1 MPLQFKRTPDEV
13 QKQLVDRAAE
23 HGYTRLDR
31 FIGALIQVFSDVY
44 ADLYQQIYDLEP
56 QTRIDTASGEFLDGW
71 GIVHDV
77 NRVFIAEGKDLS
89 FENVSIATG
98 NGDAITNY
106 TLGGRPI
113 VIPSGVK
120 ILQDGVPVLRTLD
133 TSIMTGN
140 RVFVRVIAEP
150 GIGASV
156 PVGAYPIDVSPES
169 LSLVGETEDLPPQ
182 RVINPPALIANVSK
196 EITVE
201 SSTADDNLYR
211 FVLYSKAKAN
221 NQHNKDAINTILGN
235 PEIVRFVIKE
245 FTSGSSSYTVY
256 IEPTTGILTD
266 ALRLAV
272 KQTLERMSPMGTVV
286 RAAPMIGSYVQ
297 IRADITLADSVL
309 VAARDTLK
317 AEVEDAL
324 QAAVNATRS
333 GSTAVLD
340 SWRQSGINIQ
350 GVTSVK
356 LTEVRVNG
364 RLIEDPI
371 YAQRDIEFLFA
382 NERSV
387 VATIA

>member
-23 HGYTRLDR
+23 HGFTRLDR

-56 QTRIDTASGEFLDGW
+56 QTRIDTATGEFLDGW
-71 GIVHDV
+71 GVVHDV

-89 FENVSIATG
+89 FDNVSITTS

-106 TLGGRPI
+106 TLGGRPL
-113 VIPSGVK
+113 VLPSGIK

-140 RVFVRVIAEP
+140 RVFVRVISEP
-150 GIGASV
+150 G
-156 PVGAYPIDVSPES
+156 VGAAVPAGTYSIDVSPEA
-169 LSLVGETEDLPPQ
+169 LSVVGETEDLPPQ
-182 RVINPPALIANVSK
+182 RVINPPALVANVAK
-196 EITVE
+196 EISVE

-245 FTSGSSSYTVY
+245 FSSGSSSYTVY

-297 IRADITLADSVL
+297 IRADITMADSVL
-309 VAARDTLK
+309 VAARDGLK

-333 GSTAVLD
+333 GSTAVID
-340 SWRQSGINIQ
+340 SWRQAGMNVQGI
-350 GVTSVK
+350 TSIK
-356 LTEVRVNG
+356 LTQVRING

-371 YAQRDIEFLFA
+371 YPQRDIEFLFA

>member
-13 QKQLVDRAAE
+13 QRTLVDRAAE
-23 HGYTRLDR
+23 YGYTRLDR
-31 FIGALIQVFSDVY
+31 FIGALIQVFVDVY
-44 ADLYQQIYDLEP
+44 ADVYQQVYDLEP
-56 QTRIDTASGEFLDGW
+56 QTRIDTATGEFLDGW

-77 NRVFIAEGKDLS
+77 NRVFVGQGKDLS
-89 FENVSIATG
+89 FENVSIVTG

-106 TLGGRPI
+106 TLGGRPL
-113 VIPSGVK
+113 VLPSGIK

-133 TSIMTGN
+133 TVIMSGN
-140 RVFVRVIAEP
+140 RVFVRVISEP
-150 GIGASV
+150 GVGAAV
-156 PVGAYPIDVSPES
+156 PVGVYQIDVTPDA
-169 LSLVGETEDLPPQ
+169 LSVVGETEDLPPQ
-182 RVINPPALIANVSK
+182 RVINPPELIANVAR
-196 EITVE
+196 EISVE

-235 PEIVRFVIKE
+235 QEIVRFVIKE

-266 ALRLAV
+266 VLRIAI

-297 IRADITLADSVL
+297 VRADITLSDTIL
-309 VAARDTLK
+309 VAARDTVK

-324 QAAVNATRS
+324 QTAINATRS
-333 GSTAVLD
+333 GATAVID
-340 SWRQSGINIQ
+340 TWRQDALAIQ
-350 GVTSVK
+350 GVTSIK
-356 LTEVRVNG
+356 LTEVRING